1 MDRIILHIDMN
12 NFYASVECLY
22 DPSLKNVPMAVGGDK
37 ESRHGIVLAK
47 NILAKKSGVK
57 TAEPLWQ
64 AKQKCPDI
72 VFVKP
77 HFKRYLKYSNFAK
90 EIYSQYTDQVESFG
104 LDECWLDVTGSTKLF
119 GSGMEIAEEIRARI
133 KNELGLTV
141 SIGVSFNKI
150 FAKLGSDY
158 KKPDAVTEFTRGNF
172 KEKVWALPARDLLY
186 VGESTGKQLDK
197 YGINTIGDIG
207 RSDPQV
213 LERLMGKSGL
223 IIWNF
228 AMGLDS
234 SPVTTRA
241 FVSEVKSI
249 GNSTTTPHDLENDE
263 DVKITLYVLSES
275 VAHRLREQGLCATGV
290 QISIR
295 RNDLYSYGHQCVL
308 EFPVSDSETIFRTAF
323 KLYKEIHD
331 GRAIRSIGVRAI
343 KLTPFEGLQYSLFS
357 EEKRSRRRADL
368 ENTVDMLRE
377 KYGRESLLR
386 GILYADRALAE
397 VDPKEDHIIHPVG
410 FFK

>member
-1 MDRIILHIDMN
+1 MDRIILHIDMY

-22 DPSLKNVPMAVGGDK
+22 DPSLKDVPMAVGGDK

-47 NILAKKSGVK
+47 NMAAKKMGVK

-64 AKQKCPDI
+64 ARQKCPDI

-77 HFKRYLKYSNFAK
+77 HFDRYLKYSKAAV

-104 LDECWLDVTGSTKLF
+104 LDECWLDVTGSTRLF
-119 GSGMEIAEEIRARI
+119 GSGCDIAEEIRCRI
-133 KNELGLTV
+133 KDELGLTV

-158 KKPDAVTEFTRGNF
+158 KKPDAVTEFTRENF
-172 KEKVWALPARDLLY
+172 KEKVWSLPAHDLLY
-186 VGESTGKQLDK
+186 VGNATAKQLDK

-207 RSDPQV
+207 RTDLKT
-213 LERLMGKSGL
+213 LEKLMGKAGTV
-223 IIWNF
+223 IWSF
-228 AMGLDS
+228 AMGQDN
-234 SPVTTRA
+234 SPVTTSGFESR
-241 FVSEVKSI
+241 VKSI
-249 GNSTTTPHDLENDE
+249 GNSTTTPHDLESDE
-263 DVKITLYVLSES
+263 DVKITLYVLAES
-275 VAHRLREQGLCATGV
+275 VAHRLREKGLCATGV

-295 RNDLYSYGHQCVL
+295 RNDLYTYGHQCVL
-308 EFPVSDSETIFRTAF
+308 EFPASDSETIFTTAF

-331 GRAIRSIGVRAI
+331 GRAIRSIGIRAI
-343 KLTPFEGLQYSLFS
+343 KLTPFEGLQCTLFP
-357 EEKRSRRRADL
+357 EEKRGRRRAEL
-368 ENTVDMLRE
+368 ENTIDLLRE

-386 GILYADRALAE
+386 GILYADRALSG
-397 VDPKEDHIIHPVG
+397 VNPKEDHIIHPVG